1 MKRPPRTFCFTWNL
15 FFLVNFCIADD
26 PLFAPRIIDTRH
38 NIQCATINHRVV
50 AFFFCR
56 LDLPKNSVL
65 PFLGLLPDCC
75 LLRTQNPSSYPSST
89 GFVGEL
95 LTVLHRSSHI
105 FCDFGALQTRKPHQ
119 NDVRTLYKSCFSARW
134 RRLNRKQPA
143 NDCCDALFSLLFASP
158 STISTNTLG
167 NPVSVHIAIK
177 TACRHIGFACQIR

>member
-1 MKRPPRTFCFTWNL
+1 MFCFTWNL
-15 FFLVNFCIADD
+15 FFLVNFRLADD
-26 PLFAPRIIDTRH
+26 LSFTLHAIDIQH

-50 AFFFCR
+50 TSFFAVWIR
-56 LDLPKNSVL
+56 PKTACS

-75 LLRTQNPSSYPSST
+75 ILRPQTPSSYPSAT